1 MKRKYW
7 ILAITTPVVFI
18 ADQLTKWLVVN
29 FMEVGGRISIIPGF
43 FDIVHFRNTGAA
55 FGLFSGMPEAVR
67 TPFFYIVA
75 AVATVLLAFLYRT
88 LGARERLMPLAIS
101 LVFGGIA
108 GNILDRMRY
117 GSVVDFLSLHAGD
130 AVVAGKVFGIHY
142 RFPLEWPAFNI
153 ADSAIT
159 TAMILIVVSAVR
171 GRRGENREGR

>member
-7 ILAITTPVVFI
+7 ILAITTPAVFI
-18 ADQLTKWLVVN
+18 ADQLTKWLVLN
-29 FMEVGGRISIIPGF
+29 LMEVGDRIPIVPGL

-55 FGLFSGMPEAVR
+55 FGLFSSMPEAVR
-67 TPFFYIVA
+67 TPFFYVVA
-75 AVATVLLAFLYRT
+75 AVATILLAFLYRT
-88 LGARERLMPLAIS
+88 LGDRERLMPAALS

-108 GNILDRMRY
+108 GNILDRLRH

-130 AVVAGKVFGIHY
+130 AVVTGKVFGIHY

-153 ADSAIT
+153 ADAAIT
-159 TAMILIVVSAVR
+159 AAMILIVVSAIR